1 MNAQNINST
10 GQLLN
15 GGGLAY
21 LANDVRLGL
30 LLIAVGTALQ
40 VLVAVLN
47 KYNIPVAGQQQ

>member
-15 GGGLAY
+15 GGGLA
-21 LANDVRLGL
+21 LVLTDVRLGL
-30 LLIAVGTALQ
+30 LLIGVGTILQ

-47 KYNIPVAGQQQ
+47 KYGVPVTGQQ